1 MKDQRTEAAIRDSN
15 LAVVTNAVE
24 LASQVVQKIAG
35 NDIANTING
44 KLVNSAFLQESVAAG
59 IQANLT
65 PTTGDR

>member
-24 LASQVVQKIAG
+24 LTSQVISKIAG
-35 NDIANTING
+35 NDIANTIDG
-44 KLVNSAFLQESVAAG
+44 KLVTSAILQESVAAG
-59 IQANLT
+59 NKANIT